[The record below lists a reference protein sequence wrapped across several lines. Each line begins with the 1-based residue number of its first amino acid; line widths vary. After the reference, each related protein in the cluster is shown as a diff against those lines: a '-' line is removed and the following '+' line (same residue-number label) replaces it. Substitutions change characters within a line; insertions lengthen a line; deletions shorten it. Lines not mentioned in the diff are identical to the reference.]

1 MRVKDAAR
9 FRPHGRDANVASRHS
24 MPQRSSFT
32 TKALDDRCRE
42 LGLANGDPGREQLG
56 RRVMHLFETGTLT
69 VDDLK
74 RALHKP
80 LP

>member
-1 MRVKDAAR
+1 MASENTVSAEDLAAL
-9 FRPHGRDANVASRHS
+9 
-24 MPQRSSFT
+24 

-56 RRVMHLFETGTLT
+56 RRVMHLFETGALSA
-69 VDDLK
+69 DDLK
-74 RALHKP
+74 RVLSQT

>member
-1 MRVKDAAR
+1 MAVTGNVSPEDLAAL
-9 FRPHGRDANVASRHS
+9 
-24 MPQRSSFT
+24 

-56 RRVMHLFETGTLT
+56 RRIMNLLETGALSA
-69 VDDLK
+69 DDLK
-74 RALHKP
+74 RVLSQT